1 MNEYVNTV
9 VIIPPSA
16 THQLSATTT
25 TTEISPLTHSQ
36 SSQQFNNFSQ
46 NKTGHQLVNMETS
59 SRNLVSK
66 IILDFILMGTRK
78 QKLIRNLLNLIFIN

>member
-9 VIIPPSA
+9 VIIPPSE
-16 THQLSATTT
+16 THQLSATT